1 MMAGTDV
8 ISRSQPQ
15 EAFTENLDNLLES
28 EDDDALP
35 PVSQPAETAAPTSFD
50 DAVKQGQAE
59 AAAEAAKGSGDDD
72 VVGKDDGM
80 GVGPKKKKRK
90 KTVRTFI
97 DANGKKQQGMVAYTT
112 IDHDVLLNETKGVAK
127 VAQTF
132 PKIKFAHK
140 KGGESQDL
148 RLLVAHYAKWAN
160 ELFPSMAFTDFTKK
174 VEELGQK

>member
-1 MMAGTDV
+1 
-8 ISRSQPQ
+8 
-15 EAFTENLDNLLES
+15 
-28 EDDDALP
+28 
-35 PVSQPAETAAPTSFD
+35 
-50 DAVKQGQAE
+50 
-59 AAAEAAKGSGDDD
+59 
-72 VVGKDDGM
+72 
-80 GVGPKKKKRK
+80 
-90 KTVRTFI
+90 
-97 DANGKKQQGMVAYTT
+97 MVAYTT

-174 VEELGQK
+174 VEELGQKRCVLLLSCGLRFTESIDQLLPTLS